1 MSART
6 ETIFIPWL
14 GPSAN
19 ELWAGTASKRAWGKR
34 KRIAEEGHQVVSLF
48 TRKIK
53 PFDGKVWLFFQA
65 IHGKGSTRR
74 DLTNYHPVIKIIEDG
89 LVRGGI
95 IKGDSF
101 KIVTKVIIDAPQ
113 RGKESGVI
121 VTISEE
127 L

>member
-6 ETIFIPWL
+6 ETLFIPWI

-19 ELWAGTASKRAWGKR
+19 ELWAGTSSKKAWGKR
-34 KRIAEEGHQVVSLF
+34 KRIADEGHAFVGLYAK
-48 TRKIK
+48 KIK
-53 PFDGKVWLFFQA
+53 PFSGKVALSFQA

-95 IKGDSF
+95 IKSDSF
-101 KIVTKVIIDAPQ
+101 KTVVKITIEPPL

-127 L
+127 Q